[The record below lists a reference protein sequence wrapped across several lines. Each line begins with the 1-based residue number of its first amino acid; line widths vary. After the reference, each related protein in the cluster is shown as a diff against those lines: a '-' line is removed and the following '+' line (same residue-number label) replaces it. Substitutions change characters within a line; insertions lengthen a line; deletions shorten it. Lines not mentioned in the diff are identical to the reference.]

1 VNQPLGD
8 KAMKPKTNNS
18 PNCPDPARGHSH
30 RAIRA
35 LRISVLSTVLALGMT
50 AVPAADATAQSTA
63 APDPHVWQRWEHSLT
78 SSRDYENPY
87 ADVTVRIRF
96 TGPGGR
102 VLEGLGFWDGG
113 RVFRFRC
120 AFPAAGA
127 WQWRTDCSDRANSGL
142 HNRSGTVE
150 VAPYD
155 GENPLFRRGFLRV
168 SDDRR
173 YLAFGDGT
181 PFLWAGDTAW
191 AVPMRATDGE
201 WEEYL
206 ADRREKRFTLL
217 QVSPASEWAGKTDR
231 QGEVP
236 FHDQAGFRLN
246 PAFWQAFER
255 KLQRANDAGFA
266 IALVGLMEPVRRY
279 PSTAAATLFAQHIV
293 ARLFGNFVIF
303 SPSFDSDFTP
313 LANEVGWAT
322 RGATAVHLITQHPGT
337 PSREPT
343 PTITMRYYDQ
353 PYLDIAS
360 VQSGHNQ
367 GNRERCAHHASEWI
381 LHAYRH
387 QSHKPVINLEAMYDG
402 QGDKA
407 WQAVDARSAAWR
419 SWLSGAMGY
428 TYGAGDVP
436 PKVPQGNGGLWRWV
450 TDPEKPDY
458 WRKALQWDSA
468 FQMQSLHDFLAAIE
482 WWRLE
487 PGPELIRN
495 QPEPWTRRMVLARL
509 RGRDYAVAYLPD
521 NEAIEADLS
530 TFRVPLAVRW
540 FDPVRGH
547 FHPTRGSVNTPG
559 VHRIAP
565 PAKGEWVLTLE
576 GPSSPSSGRKP

>member
-1 VNQPLGD
+1 
-8 KAMKPKTNNS
+8 MKPITSHS
-18 PNCPDPARGHSH
+18 PDCPDSASGGSH
-30 RAIRA
+30 RAFRA
-35 LRISVLSTVLALGMT
+35 LRICVVSTLLALGT
-50 AVPAADATAQSTA
+50 IAVPAADSPAPSA
-63 APDPHVWQRWEHSLT
+63 AASSAHTWQRWEHALT
-78 SSRDYENPY
+78 SSRDYHNPY

-102 VLEGLGFWDGG
+102 ALDGLGFWDGG
-113 RVFRFRC
+113 DVFRFRC

-127 WQWRTDCSDRANSGL
+127 WEWKTDCSDRANLGL
-142 HNRSGTVE
+142 HSRSGIVE
-150 VAPYD
+150 VAPYG
-155 GENPLFRRGFLRV
+155 GENPLYRRGFLKV

-173 YLAFGDGT
+173 YLTLGDGT
-181 PFLWAGDTAW
+181 PFLWVGDTAW
-191 AVPMRATDGE
+191 AVPMRATEGE

-206 ADRREKRFTLL
+206 ADRREKHFTLL
-217 QVSPASEWAGKTDR
+217 QVCPASEWSGKADR
-231 QGEVP
+231 QGELP
-236 FHDQAGFRLN
+236 FHDQACFRLN

-255 KLQRANDAGFA
+255 KFQRANEAGLA
-266 IALVGLMEPVRRY
+266 MALVGLMEPVRRRF

-343 PTITMRYYDQ
+343 PTITMKYYDQ
-353 PYLDIAS
+353 SYLDIAG

-387 QSHKPVINLEAMYDG
+387 QPHKPVINLEAMYDG
-402 QGDKA
+402 QGDKT

-436 PKVPQGNGGLWRWV
+436 PKVPQGNGGLWKWV
-450 TDPEKPDY
+450 IDPEKPDY
-458 WRKALQWDSA
+458 WRKALQWESA
-468 FQMQSLHDFLAAIE
+468 AQMRYLHDFLAAIE

-487 PGPELIRN
+487 PAPELIRH
-495 QPEPWTRRMVLARL
+495 QPEVWTRRMVLARIPA
-509 RGRDYAVAYLPD
+509 RDQAVAYLPD
-521 NEAIEADLS
+521 NEWIDVDLS
-530 TFRVPLAVRW
+530 AFSGPLSVRW
-540 FDPVRGH
+540 FDPVLGRYDPVQGIAASQGVE
-547 FHPTRGSVNTPG
+547 RLTPP
-559 VHRIAP
+559 V
-565 PAKGEWVLTLE
+565 KGEWVLVL
-576 GPSSPSSGRKP
+576 GLQIPSGRKP